1 MAKETYLQPTELIT
15 ALSRARQGS
24 IVVAGLFTSEH
35 CPFCV
40 ALKKEQL
47 SPRMRSSAKPE
58 LVVIEFDSDRNQLFS
73 TPTGSRQTVSDWV
86 KKRGMKVMPTLF
98 MLDQRAE
105 IIGKPIVGYALRDF
119 YGAYLEDQIKAADAL
134 WTELRKKSG

>member
-58 LVVIEFDSDRNQLFS
+58 LVVIEFDSDRNKLFS

>member
-1 MAKETYLQPTELIT
+1 MAKETYLPPTELIA
-15 ALSRARQGS
+15 ALSRARQEAL
-24 IVVAGLFTSEH
+24 VVAGIFTSEH

-47 SPRMRSSAKPE
+47 TPRMRSAAKPE
-58 LVVIEFDSDRNQLFS
+58 LLVIEFDSDRNQLFS
-73 TPTGSRQTVSDWV
+73 TPGGSRQTASDWV